1 MENEGHGVKSPWE
14 LPLGQGGHSPKILY
28 TFFSSPLSQR
38 WFSIVYV
45 LNGRLAGVKP
55 KREVD
60 ACLCGQ
66 RREGGKDFLLQNKAE
81 LLITKSSNVLTI
93 RKCWPILCMGG
104 FAQVLRVWGSYSNS
118 VMPTFLDSSR
128 WRSELSRRRRFFSLS
143 LSLSL
148 SFSASKK

>member
-1 MENEGHGVKSPWE
+1 M
-14 LPLGQGGHSPKILY
+14 
-28 TFFSSPLSQR
+28 
-38 WFSIVYV
+38 YV